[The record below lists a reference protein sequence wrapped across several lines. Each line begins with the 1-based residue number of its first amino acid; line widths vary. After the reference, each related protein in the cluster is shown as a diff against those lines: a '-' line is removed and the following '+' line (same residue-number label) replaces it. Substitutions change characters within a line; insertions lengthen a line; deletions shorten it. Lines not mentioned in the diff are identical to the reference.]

1 MIYEKKTYGS
11 YIYRSIIR
19 NGRCMEYFIHDN
31 GLFIYLQDSALWCVC
46 FALIRDMDGS
56 SQE

>member
-31 GLFIYLQDSALWCVC
+31 GFLFTCRTLHYGVYVLL
-46 FALIRDMDGS
+46 
-56 SQE
+56 